1 MMTKKKTARPAA
13 SKGSPSLK
21 GRRSPLPE
29 GAARKPSAGKPAPAA
44 SGKLTPVKR
53 KLLEMRE
60 DLIRT
65 VRTQQLEESAEAD
78 TGDDADKAS
87 QSIEKELLFELS
99 DNERTTLDH
108 IEAALRK
115 IDKGTYGTCE
125 SCRKSI
131 PKPRLEALPFARYC
145 IGCQGKAESVP
156 ELAEPAAD
164 FRGIGE
170 ETSREA

>member
-1 MMTKKKTARPAA
+1 MKKKTAKAA
-13 SKGSPSLK
+13 PHRHS
-21 GRRSPLPE
+21 
-29 GAARKPSAGKPAPAA
+29 GAKAAAPAP
-44 SGKLTPVKR
+44 GKLGSIKR
-53 KLLEMRE
+53 QLLEMRD

-65 VRTQQLEESAEAD
+65 VRTQQLEESAEQD

-99 DNERTTLDH
+99 DNERMTLDH

-115 IDKGTYGTCE
+115 IDKGTYGACE
-125 SCRKSI
+125 SCRKPI

-145 IGCQGKAESVP
+145 IVCQNSAESLP
-156 ELAEPAAD
+156 DLAEPMAD

-170 ETSREA
+170 EPSREI